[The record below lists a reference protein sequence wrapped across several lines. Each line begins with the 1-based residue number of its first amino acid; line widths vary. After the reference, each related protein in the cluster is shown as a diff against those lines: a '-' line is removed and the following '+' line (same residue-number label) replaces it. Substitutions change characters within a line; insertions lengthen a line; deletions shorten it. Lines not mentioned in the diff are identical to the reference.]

1 MTKKADYGGYS
12 LITGLAGVKPCLRV
26 ASVRVNPCARP
37 TPRRR
42 ELTSLCLDMEEPLNE
57 ALDAAHAIRLIGH
70 GLREFANPA
79 EAGAV
84 ATTAWLICQKLEALR
99 RIWHVLFK
107 AAAQTSRK
115 AQ

>member
-1 MTKKADYGGYS
+1 MPARRKRAREPVRAAKA
-12 LITGLAGVKPCLRV
+12 AAAK
-26 ASVRVNPCARP
+26 
-37 TPRRR
+37 
-42 ELTSLCLDMEEPLNE
+42 LTSLCLDMEEPLNE

-84 ATTAWLICQKLEALR
+84 AATAWLICQKLEALR
-99 RIWHVLFK
+99 RMWHVLFK
-107 AAAQTSRK
+107 AAAQTRRK

>member
-1 MTKKADYGGYS
+1 
-12 LITGLAGVKPCLRV
+12 
-26 ASVRVNPCARP
+26 
-37 TPRRR
+37 
-42 ELTSLCLDMEEPLNE
+42 MEEPLNEPLNE

-84 ATTAWLICQKLEALR
+84 AATAWLICQKLEALR
-99 RIWHVLFK
+99 RMWHVLFK
-107 AAAQTSRK
+107 AAARASRK